1 MAPPVCA
8 MLQVIGG
15 NYVTERDSEHY
26 LILSSLVFSFGDHE
40 TVFLHLFSFPF
51 SLFFLFLEE
60 QVVLQTCQKLRRES
74 GNGNE
79 DFVDLEVI
87 SLFFELELKRTI

>member
-15 NYVTERDSEHY
+15 NYVTETDSEHY
-26 LILSSLVFSFGDHE
+26 LILSSLVFSFGDGE

-51 SLFFLFLEE
+51 SLFFLFS
-60 QVVLQTCQKLRRES
+60 QVTGSSSNLSEITERKW
-74 GNGNE
+74 
-79 DFVDLEVI
+79 
-87 SLFFELELKRTI
+87 KRK